1 LSTKWLEEFKIAIIK
16 RDFERLE
23 ILLDEMPEI
32 KDINQLRSAVSLI
45 NESKKLI
52 AKEQKVLKEN
62 MEKIQKGK
70 KFLNTYHEEATFS
83 ESI

>member
-1 LSTKWLEEFKIAIIK
+1 MSTKWLEKFKIAIIEK
-16 RDFERLE
+16 DFERLE
-23 ILLDEMPEI
+23 TLLDEMPEI

-62 MEKIQKGK
+62 MSKIQKGK
-70 KFLNTYHEEATFS
+70 KFLNTYHQETTFS
-83 ESI
+83 ESV